1 MLAYSAKRMLLMNA
15 STTAL
20 LLIGY
25 QNDYFGEDGIL
36 RGVLESPERT
46 DEVLART
53 VSLIDAV
60 QGTQISI
67 IATPIIFSTDY
78 SEIRQAGGI
87 LAAIKEAGA
96 FRAGSAG
103 ADTVAEIKAFGDRIV
118 EVPGKRGL
126 NAFPGTDLGEIL
138 HKEGITNVIV
148 AGAVTSI
155 CIDSTARAAY
165 ERGMNVI
172 VLEDCTAARTT
183 AEQDFFCGMI
193 FPTYASVQNSAD
205 VINGLV
211 GQTA

>member
-1 MLAYSAKRMLLMNA
+1 MNA

-96 FRAGSAG
+96 FRAGGAG

-172 VLEDCTAARTT
+172 VLEDCTAARTA

>member
-1 MLAYSAKRMLLMNA
+1 MNT

-60 QGTQISI
+60 QGTEISI
-67 IATPIIFSTDY
+67 IATPIIFSEDY

-87 LAAIKEAGA
+87 LAAIKDAGA
-96 FRAGSAG
+96 FRAGSTG
-103 ADTVAEIKAFGDRIV
+103 ADTVPEIQAFGDRIV

-126 NAFPGTDLGEIL
+126 NAFPGTNLGKTL
-138 HKEGITNVIV
+138 HKGGITDVIV

-155 CIDSTARAAY
+155 CIDSTSRAAY

-172 VLEDCTAARTT
+172 VLEDCTAARTA
-183 AEQDFFCGMI
+183 AEQDFFCETI

>member
-1 MLAYSAKRMLLMNA
+1 MNA

-46 DEVLART
+46 DEVLAST
-53 VSLIDAV
+53 VSLIRAV
-60 QGTQISI
+60 QETEISI
-67 IATPIIFSTDY
+67 IATPIIFSEDY
-78 SEIRQAGGI
+78 SEIRQANGI
-87 LAAIKEAGA
+87 LAAIKDAGA
-96 FRAGSAG
+96 FRAGSTG
-103 ADTVAEIKAFGDRIV
+103 ADTVPEILAFGDRIV

-126 NAFPGTDLGEIL
+126 NAFPGTSLGKTL
-138 HKEGITNVIV
+138 HEGGIADVIV

-155 CIDSTARAAY
+155 CIDSTSRAAY
-165 ERGMNVI
+165 ELGMNVI
-172 VLEDCTAARTT
+172 VLEDCTAARTA
-183 AEQDFFCGMI
+183 AEQDFFCETI

-205 VINGLV
+205 VVNGLV

>member
-1 MLAYSAKRMLLMNA
+1 
-15 STTAL
+15 
-20 LLIGY
+20 
-25 QNDYFGEDGIL
+25 
-36 RGVLESPERT
+36 VLESPERT
-46 DEVLART
+46 DEVLAST

-60 QGTQISI
+60 QETETSI
-67 IATPIIFSTDY
+67 IATPIIFSEDY

-87 LAAIKEAGA
+87 LAAIKDAGA
-96 FRAGSAG
+96 FRAGSTG
-103 ADTVAEIKAFGDRIV
+103 ADTVPEIQAFGDRIV

-138 HKEGITNVIV
+138 HKGGITNVIV

-172 VLEDCTAARTT
+172 VLEDCTAARTA
-183 AEQDFFCGMI
+183 AEQDFFCETI